1 MKTDKFDNATKQYED
16 DIIVVT
22 RHKAMKQVDVDGDDG
37 LCLEINCSQCLDIII
52 YVITL
57 TKRQLC
63 G

>member
-1 MKTDKFDNATKQYED
+1 
-16 DIIVVT
+16 
-22 RHKAMKQVDVDGDDG
+22 MKQVDVDGDHG

-57 TKRQLC
+57 TKCQLC